1 MKSTLVSIFVLSLS
15 LALAAQ
21 SREAVPGTPA
31 HLDLASTL
39 SDADRVV
46 SATNTDLDNLHVEKW
61 SAGWK
66 TAWVKK
72 GAHKQQA
79 AQAEDALKELAS
91 GLPVLIAEV
100 RASHGNVGSAFKLY
114 NHLTLA
120 CENMDALVEAT
131 HAYGKKEN
139 YDRLSADYSSLLR
152 VRGNLSTYVEQRA
165 AVVDPRGN
173 PGFGAA
179 AVNASASNKDEASP
193 AKKVAAKRKPVLR
206 SSR

>member
-1 MKSTLVSIFVLSLS
+1 MKSTLASIFVLSLN

-21 SREAVPGTPA
+21 SRETMPATPA
-31 HLDLASTL
+31 HPELTSTL

-79 AQAEDALKELAS
+79 AQAADALKELAS
-91 GLPVLIAEV
+91 GLPALIAEV

-131 HAYGKKEN
+131 RAYGKKQD
-139 YDRLSADYSSLLR
+139 YDHLSADYSNFLR

-179 AVNASASNKDEASP
+179 PVNASASNRDESSP
-193 AKKVAAKRKPVLR
+193 AKKTTAKRKAVLR